1 MPPLS
6 MGSLRSSITLAVRCA
21 IMALEM
27 RGACERC
34 AATLDQNG
42 LAYICSYE
50 CSYCGSCT
58 RLLAH
63 KCPNCAGELVRRPTR
78 I

>member
-1 MPPLS
+1 
-6 MGSLRSSITLAVRCA
+6 
-21 IMALEM
+21 MALEM

-34 AATLDQNG
+34 DAPLDQNG

-50 CSYCGSCT
+50 CSFCGPCT
-58 RLLAH
+58 RWLSH
-63 KCPNCAGELVRRPTR
+63 VCPSCSGELVRRPTR

>member
-1 MPPLS
+1 
-6 MGSLRSSITLAVRCA
+6 
-21 IMALEM
+21 MALEM

-34 AATLDQNG
+34 DAPLDHNG

-50 CSYCGSCT
+50 CSFCGPCT
-58 RLLAH
+58 RQLAH
-63 KCPNCAGELVRRPTR
+63 KCPSCAGELARRPTR

>member
-1 MPPLS
+1 
-6 MGSLRSSITLAVRCA
+6 
-21 IMALEM
+21 MALEM

-34 AATLDQNG
+34 DAPLDQNG

-50 CSYCGSCT
+50 CSFCGPCT
-58 RLLAH
+58 RWLSH
-63 KCPNCAGELVRRPTR
+63 VCPNCAGELVRRPTR